1 MSAALQ
7 LPTTNPREGAS
18 ADWVVAWRIVY
29 QEPLKCEPTRAEVR
43 LAVWYLLDRGH
54 GIRAIMARTGLSR
67 DVVTGVQDLRKQA
80 RWSVKGATPD
90 QARRARRARAARPH
104 WRHLWMLGAVT

>member
-7 LPTTNPREGAS
+7 LPATNPREGAS

-29 QEPLKCEPTRAEVR
+29 QAPLNCEPTRAEVR
-43 LAVWYLLDRGH
+43 LAVWYLLDRGY
-54 GIRAIMARTGLSR
+54 GIRAIMARTGLSK

-104 WRHLWMLGAVT
+104 WQHLWMLGAVA